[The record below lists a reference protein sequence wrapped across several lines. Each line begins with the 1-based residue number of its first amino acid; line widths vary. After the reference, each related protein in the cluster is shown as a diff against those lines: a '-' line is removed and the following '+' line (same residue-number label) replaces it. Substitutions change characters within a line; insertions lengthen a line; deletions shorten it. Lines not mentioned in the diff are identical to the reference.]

1 MAFFTKDLVM
11 KILDKVTEFYMIQ
24 IKMKFTTEFGI
35 KTIIMDKEDFIMYPQ
50 KSLILKQILNN
61 LIKQKITGSSTK
73 ENLKKEK

>member
-50 KSLILKQILNN
+50 KSLILK
-61 LIKQKITGSSTK
+61 
-73 ENLKKEK
+73 